1 MFTTQERKQE
11 MRDQKKRNG
20 KSKGYA
26 NAEPSEFRRG
36 TKTIM
41 QQGPQ
46 LNLHTT
52 TANCIS

>member
-1 MFTTQERKQE
+1 MFNTQERKQE
-11 MRDQKKRNG
+11 MREKKKRNG

-36 TKTIM
+36 TKRIM
-41 QQGPQ
+41 QQGSQ